1 MSTTARRTKSVIE
14 QLQDLA
20 PNSEIHTV
28 TPEMKAI
35 RTLALGL
42 FDVLH
47 SQRDIEAK
55 LGQRE

>member
-1 MSTTARRTKSVIE
+1 MAHPETKSVIE
-14 QLQDLA
+14 QLQSLA
-20 PNSEIHTV
+20 TNSEVQGV

-42 FDVLH
+42 LHVLY

-55 LGQRE
+55 LGQRD